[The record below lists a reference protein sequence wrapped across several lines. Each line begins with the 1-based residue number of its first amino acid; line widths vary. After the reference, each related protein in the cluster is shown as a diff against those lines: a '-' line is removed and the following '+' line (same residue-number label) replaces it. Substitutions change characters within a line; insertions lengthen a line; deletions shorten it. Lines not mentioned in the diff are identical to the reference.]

1 LPQELFERPKRGFG
15 VPIATWL
22 RGPLRDWAESLLDE
36 RRLLNQGILEP
47 AAVRSIWRRHQTD
60 WCDCPELVW
69 NLLMFQA
76 WLDSPGAV
84 GQIAH

>member
-1 LPQELFERPKRGFG
+1 

-47 AAVRSIWRRHQTD
+47 AAVRGIWRRHQTD

-84 GQIAH
+84 SQIAH